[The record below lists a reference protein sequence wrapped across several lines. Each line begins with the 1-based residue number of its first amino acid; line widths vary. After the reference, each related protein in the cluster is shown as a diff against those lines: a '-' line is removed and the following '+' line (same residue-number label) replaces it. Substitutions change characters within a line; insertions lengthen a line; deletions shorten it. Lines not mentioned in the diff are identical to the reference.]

1 MALTNCQECKALIS
15 DKAIAC
21 PHCGN
26 PLQAAPYIQ
35 GRFFRPGWGFEW
47 KSEAMVGKWPLVH
60 VAIGRDAATGRLR
73 VAKGVIAI
81 GQFGIGLITI
91 AQFGI
96 GLLFGFGQF
105 VGGFT
110 AIGQIA
116 IALYFGMGQIA
127 TGETAIGQIAVGSYV
142 LAQVGFGKYVWST
155 KMKDPEAVAHFTAL
169 WQSAKT
175 ILGW

>member
-1 MALTNCQECKALIS
+1 MALINCPECKATVS
-15 DKAIAC
+15 DKAAAC

-26 PLQAAPYIQ
+26 PMNQDMAVPPPYY
-35 GRFFRPGWGFEW
+35 RRAWGFEW
-47 KSEAMVGKWPLVH
+47 KSKAMVGTWPLIH
-60 VAIGRDAATGRLR
+60 VAIGRDATGRLR
-73 VAKGVIAI
+73 VAKGIIAV

-105 VGGFT
+105 VAGFT

-116 IALYFGMGQIA
+116 IALYFGLGQIA

-142 LAQVGFGKYVWST
+142 LAQAGFGKYVWST
-155 KMKDPEAVAHFTAL
+155 KMKDPEAVEHFTAL
-169 WQSAKT
+169 WQSVKAV
-175 ILGW
+175 LGW